1 MVRMM
6 MRGGQ
11 SWVQSLYLECSLFV
25 TILPISLCYFHRVLS
40 VRWCLSRLY
49 CLTLSIHNC
58 RSRWTD
64 FPPISV
70 NFVFSLGTVHVHR
83 QWWFA
88 VSRRSFTSSGR
99 WFTRGGTKWLKRG
112 VPPPLEPTRQSV
124 SIISADD
131 NTVSPDDNAWAWWW
145 RILTIVQI
153 LMTAHLDAFVQ
164 FCTFSFWQ
172 IAPAVT
178 DDLLCN
184 VLLYNL
190 HSN

>member
-1 MVRMM
+1 MM

-11 SWVQSLYLECSLFV
+11 SWVQSLYLECLLFV

-112 VPPPLEPTRQSV
+112 VPHPAGANKAEPLYNFCRWQSCL
-124 SIISADD
+124 S
-131 NTVSPDDNAWAWWW
+131 WWW

-178 DDLLCN
+178 DDLLRN

-190 HSN
+190 HSK